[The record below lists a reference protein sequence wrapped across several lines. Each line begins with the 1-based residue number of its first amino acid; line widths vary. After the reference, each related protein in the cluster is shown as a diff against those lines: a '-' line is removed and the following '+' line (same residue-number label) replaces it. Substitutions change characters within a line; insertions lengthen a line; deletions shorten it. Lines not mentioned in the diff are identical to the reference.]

1 MKILKKQ
8 ISINKEEFLRALEIT
23 EVSNYI
29 IEIESKYI
37 RKITLSD
44 LHDYIGDEEL
54 YPFDEIRYTNEEGLN
69 VEDLGE
75 LLTKHGISHEVS
87 EVLPVEL
94 RTK

>member
-1 MKILKKQ
+1 MKVLIKR
-8 ISINKEEFLRALEIT
+8 ISINREEFLRALEII

-54 YPFDEIRYTNEEGLN
+54 YPFNEIKYTNEEGLN
-69 VEDLGE
+69 VDDLGE
-75 LLTKHGISHEVS
+75 LLAKHGISYEVS
-87 EVLPVEL
+87 EVLPVEHGN
-94 RTK
+94 